1 MITIY
6 SFDHMAGENQEYIAS
21 DTCVFR
27 MGERKA
33 FKWRKQKPSSYTK
46 TQLYQANPGNFITA

>member
-1 MITIY
+1 MITIF
-6 SFDHMAGENQEYIAS
+6 SFDHMAGENQEYMAS

-33 FKWRKQKPSSYTK
+33 FKWRKQSPLVILKHNCTK
-46 TQLYQANPGNFITA
+46 QIQVIS

>member
-1 MITIY
+1 MITIF
-6 SFDHMAGENQEYIAS
+6 SFDHMAGENQEYMAS

-33 FKWRKQKPSSYTK
+33 FKWRIVILKHNCTKQIQVIS
-46 TQLYQANPGNFITA
+46 